1 MGLLEE
7 FLLFAAVG
15 VMFTLFVVSAAMI
28 YYMIDIEEFDD
39 ERGRF
44 AKENP

>member
-28 YYMIDIEEFDD
+28 YYLIDVEEFDND
-39 ERGRF
+39 CGRV
-44 AKENP
+44 